1 MITTTLAT
9 SIRYGNYKHMQHNS
23 KRWQRAIE
31 RNWALICKAIGV
43 DDSLDITIN
52 WRPIKGS
59 TKGTYCSANN
69 VINMDSR
76 KFDNTID
83 MIDTLGHE
91 LTHFKQYKEGTLD
104 QEWNDKVS
112 RWMCVWK
119 GRYYKPA
126 TTYNS
131 YYNRPWEQE
140 ARKGGSM
147 VVSAFLKKIKTL
159 RKTQK
164 VPVFAQKAP
173 EEV

>member
-1 MITTTLAT
+1 MIKHTIAT
-9 SIRYGNYKHMQHNS
+9 SIRYGNYKHMAHNS

-31 RNWALICKAIGV
+31 RNWALICKTIGV

-52 WRPIKGS
+52 WRPIKGA

-76 KFDNTID
+76 KFID
-83 MIDTLGHE
+83 TLDMMDTLGHE
-91 LTHFKQYKEGTLD
+91 LTHFKQYTDGTLD

-126 TTYNS
+126 TTYNA
-131 YYNRPWEQE
+131 YLNRPWEVE

-147 VVSAFLKKIKTL
+147 ALAAYSRKIRTL
-159 RKTQK
+159 RQERKSA
-164 VPVFAQKAP
+164 VFSQKA
-173 EEV
+173 

>member
-1 MITTTLAT
+1 MITSTTAT
-9 SIRYGNYKHMQHNS
+9 SIRYGNYKFMQHNS
-23 KRWQRAIE
+23 RRWQKTIE
-31 RNWALICKAIGV
+31 RNWALICKTVGV
-43 DDSLDITIN
+43 DDSLDVTIN
-52 WRPIKGS
+52 WRPIKGM
-59 TKGTYCSANN
+59 TKGSFCSVNN

-91 LTHFKQYKEGTLD
+91 LTHFKQYKEGALD
-104 QEWNDKVS
+104 QDWNDDTHK
-112 RWMCVWK
+112 WECVWHGK
-119 GRYYKPA
+119 RYKQA
-126 TTYNS
+126 STYNS
-131 YYNRPWEQE
+131 YYNRPWEKE

-147 VVSAFLKKIKTL
+147 VVSAFLQKIKTI